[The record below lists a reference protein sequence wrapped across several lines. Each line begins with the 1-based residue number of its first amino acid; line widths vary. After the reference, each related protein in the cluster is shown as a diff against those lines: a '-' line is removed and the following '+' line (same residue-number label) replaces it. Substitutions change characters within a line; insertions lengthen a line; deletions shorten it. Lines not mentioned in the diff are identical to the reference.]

1 MKNLIAT
8 VGPHGTVTL
17 SDLKP
22 LSQVRIT
29 VRQHRHQRS
38 TRQNNYY
45 WGVVIPTLLADHR
58 FKKWTDEQLHEGLK
72 EKFLSH
78 LDPVTGLMVIG
89 STTDNDTLEQEQY
102 HDRIKQ
108 WAAETLDVYIPDPN
122 EMPARRAQG
131 QAA

>member
-1 MKNLIAT
+1 MTIIAK
-8 VGPHGTVTL
+8 VGPNGTVTIA
-17 SDLKP
+17 DLKP
-22 LSQVRIT
+22 LSTVRI
-29 VRQHRHQRS
+29 VVKQQRPQRS
-38 TRQNNYY
+38 SRQNNYY
-45 WGVVIPTLLADHR
+45 WGVLLPTLLADHR
-58 FKKWTDEQLHEGLK
+58 FKKWTDEQLHAALK

-89 STTDNDTLEQEQY
+89 STTDNDTLEQESY

-122 EMPARRAQG
+122 E

>member
-1 MKNLIAT
+1 MTLVAK
-8 VGPHGTVTL
+8 VGPNGTVTIA
-17 SDLKP
+17 DLKP
-22 LSQVRIT
+22 LSMVRI
-29 VRQHRHQRS
+29 VVKQQRPQRS
-38 TRQNNYY
+38 GRQNNYY
-45 WGVVIPTLLADHR
+45 WGVVLPTLLADHR
-58 FKKWTDEQLHEGLK
+58 FKKWTDEQLHDALK

-89 STTDNDTLEQEQY
+89 STTDNDTLEQEAY

-122 EMPARRAQG
+122 E